1 MAIQMDINTLRILLA
16 LLMLSMASVL
26 DVRKREVNDM
36 LWIAFGGI
44 SVLLIF
50 FEPNIWLTLKN
61 IGIAMIIAP
70 IVIVIW
76 RIGLFGGA
84 DAFAL
89 IVLAG
94 LAPHANI
101 YGNAVTPLST
111 LTNAIMV
118 SVIPIFV
125 NLSRNLI
132 AISRHQDIFTG
143 FDESRSRK
151 IMAMFIGYRTKN
163 PKHSFSIERKDV
175 ARRFDFSLHHAEN
188 TPFCNTSDTW
198 VTPGIPYILYIMAG
212 FVIQLVYGDIIFNA
226 IRIFY

>member
-1 MAIQMDINTLRILLA
+1 MQIDIGTLRILLA
-16 LLMLSMASVL
+16 LLMLSIASVT
-26 DVRKREVNDM
+26 DVRKREINDM
-36 LWIAFGGI
+36 LWMVFGGI
-44 SVLLIF
+44 AVLLIF
-50 FEPNIWLTLKN
+50 FEPNIWFALKN

-70 IVIVIW
+70 IAIVTW
-76 RIGLFGGA
+76 RVGLFGGA

-94 LAPHANI
+94 LAPHASI

-111 LTNAIMV
+111 LTNAVVI

-151 IMAMFIGYRTKN
+151 IMAMFIGYRMKN
-163 PKHSFSIERKDV
+163 PKHSFSIERRNG
-175 ARRFDFSLHHAEN
+175 ARRFDFSLHHAEK
-188 TPFCNTSDTW
+188 TSFCNTADTW
-198 VTPGIPYILYIMAG
+198 VTPGIPYILYLTAG
-212 FVIQLVYGDIIFNA
+212 FVIQLIYGDIIFNVL
-226 IRIFY
+226 RIFY